1 MPKPIAWSAEYCA
14 KLRLM
19 KALDYV
25 VLRWLSG
32 QTLAV
37 PKLLLFEEHD
47 FVSFIRDY
55 VQRYYITEKHER
67 VSYFAIGI
75 TLDGFLQRRLA
86 SVNGYFV
93 SVARGL
99 EW

>member
-1 MPKPIAWSAEYCA
+1 M
-14 KLRLM
+14 M
-19 KALDYV
+19 ALDYV
-25 VLRWLSG
+25 VLRMLSG

-37 PKLLLFEEHD
+37 PKLLLLEEHD

-55 VQRYYITEKHER
+55 VQQYYMKERHER

-75 TLDGFLQRRLA
+75 TLDGFLKRRLA

-93 SVARGL
+93 SVTMGL